1 MIDAKES
8 LLNDL
13 TKEFTESLPTDVVE
27 HIASLSSAGE
37 WGVGLEE
44 LCNMVYEYDV
54 PISKVQYEK
63 MKELGRLMEM
73 DSSTWDILD
82 KFVS

>member
-13 TKEFTESLPTDVVE
+13 TKEFTESLPTGVVE
-27 HIASLSSAGE
+27 HVASLSSAGE

-73 DSSTWDILD
+73 DSSAWDILD